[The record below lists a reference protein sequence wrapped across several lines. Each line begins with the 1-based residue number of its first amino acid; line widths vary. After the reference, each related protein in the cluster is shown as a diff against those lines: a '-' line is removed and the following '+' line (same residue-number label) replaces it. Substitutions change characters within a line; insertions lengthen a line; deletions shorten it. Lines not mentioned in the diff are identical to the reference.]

1 MFDSEDLEEM
11 VEIVVEVK
19 AGYAISTAETS
30 KYANKYVDA
39 FVGSYEKISLE
50 GKRLLEEA
58 GVYEQSHLSM
68 KKVNN
73 TLKKH
78 QQEVAAAQLVI
89 DRHNA
94 RLKRERNQTE

>member
-1 MFDSEDLEEM
+1 MFDLEDEEEM

-19 AGYAISTAETS
+19 AGQSISTVEAS

-39 FVGSYEKISLE
+39 FVGSYTEITQQ
-50 GKRLLEEA
+50 GRALLKEA
-58 GVYEQSHLSM
+58 GVLEQSHMSM
-68 KKVNN
+68 ARVNN

-78 QQEVAAAQLVI
+78 RQEVAAAQKVL

-94 RLKRERNQTE
+94 RLKQEHESR